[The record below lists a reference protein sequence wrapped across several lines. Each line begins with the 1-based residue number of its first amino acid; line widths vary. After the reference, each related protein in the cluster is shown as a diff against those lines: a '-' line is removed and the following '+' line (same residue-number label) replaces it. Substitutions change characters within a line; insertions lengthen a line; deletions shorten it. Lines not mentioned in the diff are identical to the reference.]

1 MSDEEIKKLQE
12 EIELMKQQ
20 AEEYLNGWKR
30 TKADYLNREKEIDK
44 EKIEWIKFANLELI
58 LNFLPIMDSF
68 DHSVKNLTEI
78 ENSGLTSSPRD
89 GSTSS
94 TSSGQASSPQG
105 EWANGVLKIKDQF
118 ESFLKAQGVEK
129 IKTLGEKF
137 DPMFH
142 EAIGK
147 QGEENEIVEEIQSGY
162 VMHGR
167 VIRPAKVIIK

>member
-1 MSDEEIKKLQE
+1 MPDEELKKLQE
-12 EIELMKQQ
+12 ELELTKQQ

-30 TKADYLNREKEIDK
+30 TKADYLNREREIDK

-68 DHSVKNLTEI
+68 DHSVKNLTED
-78 ENSGLTSSPRD
+78 S
-89 GSTSS
+89 
-94 TSSGQASSPQG
+94 QG
-105 EWANGVLKIKDQF
+105 EWVNGILKIKDQF

-142 EAIGK
+142 EAIDK

-162 VMHGR
+162 TMHGR
-167 VIRPAKVIIK
+167 VIRPAKVVVK

>member
-1 MSDEEIKKLQE
+1 MPDEELKKLQE
-12 EIELMKQQ
+12 EVELVKQQ

-30 TKADYLNREKEIDK
+30 TKADYLNREREIDK

-68 DHSVKNLTEI
+68 DQSVKNLTDDLED
-78 ENSGLTSSPRD
+78 N
-89 GSTSS
+89 
-94 TSSGQASSPQG
+94 

-142 EAIGK
+142 EAVAREEDLSRQSSESDGGK
-147 QGEENEIVEEIQSGY
+147 DEIVEEIQSGY
-162 VMHGR
+162 TMHGR
-167 VIRPAKVIIK
+167 VIRPAKVVVK

>member
-1 MSDEEIKKLQE
+1 MSDEEIKKLQD
-12 EIELMKQQ
+12 ELELAKQQ

-30 TKADYLNREKEIDK
+30 TKADYLNREREIDK

-68 DHSVKNLTEI
+68 DHSVKNLPEI
-78 ENSGLTSSPRD
+78 EDNGSTSSPR
-89 GSTSS
+89 S
-94 TSSGQASSPQG
+94 
-105 EWANGVLKIKDQF
+105 EWTNGILKIKDQF
-118 ESFLKAQGVEK
+118 ESFLKAQGIEK

-142 EAIGK
+142 EAIDK

-162 VMHGR
+162 TMHDR

>member
-1 MSDEEIKKLQE
+1 MPDEEIKKLQE
-12 EIELMKQQ
+12 EVELAKQQ

-30 TKADYLNREKEIDK
+30 TKADYLNREREIDK

-68 DHSVKNLTEI
+68 DHSVKNLTDDLED
-78 ENSGLTSSPRD
+78 N
-89 GSTSS
+89 
-94 TSSGQASSPQG
+94 

-142 EAIGK
+142 EAIAREEDLSRQSSESDGGK
-147 QGEENEIVEEIQSGY
+147 NEIVEEIQSGY

-167 VIRPAKVIIK
+167 VIRPAKVIVK